1 VVCHPE
7 RALRIKPDEDR
18 RVWRYSR
25 DHSVA
30 VCDSYTFA
38 YTFAYAYAYAYTYP
52 FPFFITEDQRHDVF
66 RWKVQRRIVSA
77 SLSMRVYEC
86 ADLPR
91 GTSFVNWYVDDAA
104 RSDDPLP

>member
-7 RALRIKPDEDR
+7 RALRIKPDEDHCI
-18 RVWRYSR
+18 WRYSR

-30 VCDSYTFA
+30 VCDSYTFV
-38 YTFAYAYAYAYTYP
+38 YTYASTYAYAYP
-52 FPFFITEDQRHDVF
+52 FTFAIPEDERHDVF

-91 GTSFVNWYVDDAA
+91 GTSFVNWYVDNAA